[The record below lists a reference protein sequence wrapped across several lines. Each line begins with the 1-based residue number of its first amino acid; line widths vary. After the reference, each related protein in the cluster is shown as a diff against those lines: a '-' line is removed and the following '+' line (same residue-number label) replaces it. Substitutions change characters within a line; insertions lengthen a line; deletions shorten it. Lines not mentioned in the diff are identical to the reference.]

1 MCTAVTLKRTSTE
14 YINFIKFGL
23 LESENQRFKKKNRY
37 NVCFSVRN
45 SVSETFAVKAMG
57 FHFFLSLWRR
67 WDKVKSHGEL
77 NTEIRQ
83 FEHNPCLFTR
93 SNGGNFIKLSQ
104 NTSIPV
110 SAHITMRLH
119 SWGGEGRLE
128 EGGRGGLY
136 FQTIT
141 YNFRGLLFITWKC
154 LLSQLKTHCSSR
166 PALQWFLFKN
176 YLIGWVSWV
185 CSRGNGSNIS
195 GRHVRCVKVISWKK
209 KKEKKKYPHALPVK
223 YSSCFSATTPGPWCL
238 SAL

>member
-1 MCTAVTLKRTSTE
+1 MKVR
-14 YINFIKFGL
+14 INA
-23 LESENQRFKKKNRY
+23 FKKTARWQVQCLFQCPKLARENI
-37 NVCFSVRN
+37 
-45 SVSETFAVKAMG
+45 ETFTVKAKG
-57 FHFFLSLWRR
+57 FHFFLCLWCQ
-67 WDKVKSHGEL
+67 WDKVKSLGKL

-83 FEHNPCLFTR
+83 FEHNPRLFIG
-93 SNGGNFIKLSQ
+93 SNSGNFIKLSQ
-104 NTSIPV
+104 NTTIPV

-119 SWGGEGRLE
+119 SWGAE
-128 EGGRGGLY
+128 GLY

-166 PALQWFLFKN
+166 PALQWFLYKN

-209 KKEKKKYPHALPVK
+209 KKKKNIPT
-223 YSSCFSATTPGPWCL
+223 FCL
-238 SAL
+238 